1 MISHVN
7 LTDSKIS
14 WIGKF
19 PQHWSLKRI
28 NDLATVS
35 YGHPFDSA
43 KFNADIGT
51 PLVRIRDISSNST
64 DIRFDGDVPNYSLIG
79 NGDILVGMD
88 GDFNTAWWQGGTAAL
103 NQRVALVR
111 ATDEITQRFIYYALP
126 FNLKVINDIT
136 FYTTVKHLSGED
148 IKKTLISIPHDGERK
163 AVVSYL
169 DAETARIDSLISE
182 KRNFID
188 LLKEKRQAL
197 ISHFVTKGLDANVPM
212 KDSGVEWIG
221 GVPEHWGVPK
231 IAYIYPALGS
241 GTTPKSDN
249 EDYYGGNTP
258 WVTTG
263 ELRESEIRE
272 TKKTVSDLAL
282 AEHSALKIHQPDSVV
297 MAMYGATIGRVG
309 ILKIEATTN
318 QACCV
323 FPPSPKMLSGFLYY
337 WLMGYREEIVN
348 LGYGGGQPN
357 ISMGTV
363 SSLKIPTPSISEQET
378 ILERIE
384 QETSTI
390 NELLSET
397 EKSIGLLKEHR
408 TALISAAVTGKI
420 DVRGMVDTKEGAA

>member
-1 MISHVN
+1 MIPHVN

-14 WIGKF
+14 WIGEF
-19 PQHWSLKRI
+19 PEHWSLKRI

-111 ATDEITQRFIYYALP
+111 AADEITQRFIYYALP

-148 IKKTLISIPHDGERK
+148 IKKTLISIPHDDERK

-169 DAETARIDSLISE
+169 DQETARIDALISE
-182 KRNFID
+182 KQNFID
-188 LLKEKRQAL
+188 RLKEKRQAM

-221 GVPEHWGVPK
+221 EVPEHWEIKKVK
-231 IAYIYPALGS
+231 YLFRMIVDPA
-241 GTTPKSDN
+241 PENND
-249 EDYYGGNTP
+249 E
-258 WVTTG
+258 
-263 ELRESEIRE
+263 
-272 TKKTVSDLAL
+272 
-282 AEHSALKIHQPDSVV
+282 
-297 MAMYGATIGRVG
+297 
-309 ILKIEATTN
+309 
-318 QACCV
+318 
-323 FPPSPKMLSGFLYY
+323 
-337 WLMGYREEIVN
+337 
-348 LGYGGGQPN
+348 
-357 ISMGTV
+357 
-363 SSLKIPTPSISEQET
+363 
-378 ILERIE
+378 
-384 QETSTI
+384 
-390 NELLSET
+390 ELLSIYTDIGVKPRKELEQKGNKASTTDGYWRVRKGDIIVNKLLAWMGAIGVSEYDGVTSPAYDILRPLEGTNSRYYSALFRLPICSQELKRYSRGIMEMRLRLYFDKFGQIFVPVPPIDEQIEIQEALDRET
-397 EKSIGLLKEHR
+397 ARIDELFTAVSESIELLKEHR

-420 DVRGMVDTKEGAA
+420 DVRNYNKTEAV